1 MTGIRKDKLLR
12 AWVLLLLFSSIS
24 TGVAVMIDRG
34 NAFDTNGWIN
44 AAAGTVI
51 LGLALIKGRII
62 LSRYLGLDSA
72 PFWRRGFNFG
82 LTIYALSLLA
92 LYLAPLI

>member
-1 MTGIRKDKLLR
+1 MYKDKLTR
-12 AWVLLLLFSSIS
+12 AWVFLLLLS
-24 TGVAVMIDRG
+24 TVSTAVAILIDRG
-34 NAFDTNGWIN
+34 TAQDATGWIN
-44 AAAGTVI
+44 AAAGAVI

-82 LTIYALSLLA
+82 LTVYALVLLG
-92 LYLAPLI
+92 LYLAPLS

>member
-1 MTGIRKDKLLR
+1 MYKDKLTR
-12 AWVLLLLFSSIS
+12 AWVFLLLLS
-24 TGVAVMIDRG
+24 TVSTAVAILIDRG
-34 NAFDTNGWIN
+34 TAQDATGWIN
-44 AAAGTVI
+44 AAAGAVI

-82 LTIYALSLLA
+82 LTLYALVLLG
-92 LYLAPLI
+92 LYLAPLS

>member
-1 MTGIRKDKLLR
+1 MRKDKLLR

-34 NAFDTNGWIN
+34 NAFDTSGWIN
-44 AAAGTVI
+44 AAAGTII

-62 LSRYLGLDSA
+62 LSQYLGLDKA

-82 LTIYALSLLA
+82 LTIYALALLV
-92 LYLAPLI
+92 LYLVPII

>member
-1 MTGIRKDKLLR
+1 MFRDKLLR
-12 AWVLLLLFSSIS
+12 AWVFLLLFSAIS

-34 NAFDTNGWIN
+34 NIHGADNWIN
-44 AAAGTVI
+44 AVAGTVI

-72 PFWRRGFNFG
+72 PFWRHGFNLG
-82 LTIYALSLLA
+82 LTIYALTLLG